1 MPQVSIIDIARLA
14 QVSPSTVSRALQD
27 NPRISP
33 ERRAEIQA
41 LADRLGYRP
50 SQVARGL
57 VTGRTHT
64 LGVVASDVT
73 DPFVAEVLKGAEAGA
88 REAGYGILI
97 AMSNRNPAEEVEAA
111 EVLLDHQVDG
121 LIVISSRAPERY
133 ARLARS
139 AERRAPLVLLNNEQ
153 PGKNIFSVRMDNEAG
168 AREAVAYLHGL
179 GHRRIGFVA
188 GPAGGR
194 SSEERLAGYRQG
206 IALRGL
212 DAEDALTQ
220 QGAGLPE
227 DGRAA
232 LDAFLRLPDPPTAVL
247 CYNDLSAIGLLA
259 AAARS
264 GVRVPG
270 ELSVVG
276 YDNIPLSEYT
286 VPPLTTVEQ
295 PKAAMGRAAVEVCLA
310 ALEGHPPGDRVLG
323 GQLVL
328 RDSAASPNP
337 PQTSPAAN
345 T

>member
-1 MPQVSIIDIARLA
+1 MPHVSIIDIARLA

-27 NPRISP
+27 SPRISP

-41 LADRLGYRP
+41 LAERLGYRP

-73 DPFVAEVLKGAEAGA
+73 DPFVAEVLKGVEAAA

-121 LIVISSRAPERY
+121 LIVISSRAPDRYTRFARGEGERV
-133 ARLARS
+133 
-139 AERRAPLVLLNNEQ
+139 PLVLLNNEQ
-153 PGKNIFSVRMDNEAG
+153 PGPNIYSVRMDNEAG
-168 AREAVAYLHGL
+168 AREAVTYLHAL

-188 GPAGGR
+188 GPEGGR
-194 SSEERLAGYRQG
+194 SSRERFSGYRLG
-206 IALRGL
+206 MEACGL
-212 DAEDALTQ
+212 EVGDELIQ

-232 LDAFLRLPDPPTAVL
+232 LDAFLRLDGPPSAIL
-247 CYNDLSAIGLLA
+247 CYNDLSAIGVLA
-259 AAARS
+259 GAAKA
-264 GVRVPG
+264 GLRVPCD
-270 ELSVVG
+270 LSVIG
-276 YDNIPLSEYT
+276 YDNIPLSAYA

-295 PKAAMGRAAVEVCLA
+295 PKAAMGRAAIEVCLR
-310 ALEGHPPGDRVLG
+310 ALAGEPMTDRVLG

-328 RDSAASPNP
+328 RESAGPL
-337 PQTSPAAN
+337 TRE
-345 T
+345 

>member
-1 MPQVSIIDIARLA
+1 MPQVSIIDLARIA

-41 LADRLGYRP
+41 LAERLGYRP

-73 DPFVAEVLKGAEAGA
+73 DPFVAEVLKGVEAGA
-88 REAGYGILI
+88 REAGYGVLI
-97 AMSNRNPAEEVEAA
+97 AMSNRNPAEEIEAA

-121 LIVISSRAPERY
+121 LIVISSRAPDRY
-133 ARLARS
+133 TRVEARDV
-139 AERRAPLVLLNNEQ
+139 PIVLLNNEQ
-153 PGKNIFSVRMDNEAG
+153 PGPNIYSVRMDNEAG
-168 AREAVAYLHGL
+168 AREAVTYLHAL
-179 GHRRIGFVA
+179 GHRRIAFVA
-188 GPAGGR
+188 GPEGGR
-194 SSEERLAGYRQG
+194 SSRERLSGYRQG
-206 IALRGL
+206 IAGCGL
-212 DAEDALTQ
+212 AAADELIQ

-232 LDAFLRLPDPPTAVL
+232 LDAFLRLENPPTAAL

-259 AAARS
+259 AAAKA
-264 GVRVPG
+264 GTRVPD

-276 YDNIPLSEYT
+276 YDNIPLSAYA

-295 PKAAMGRAAVEVCLA
+295 PKAAMGRAAIEVCLA
-310 ALEGHPPGDRVLG
+310 ALSGEAMGDRVLSG
-323 GQLVL
+323 HLVL
-328 RDSAASPNP
+328 RESAGPRSV
-337 PQTSPAAN
+337 
-345 T
+345 

>member
-1 MPQVSIIDIARLA
+1 MAQVSIIDIARLA

-73 DPFVAEVLKGAEAGA
+73 DPFVAEVLKGAEAAA

-121 LIVISSRAPERY
+121 LIVISSRAPDRY
-133 ARLARS
+133 KRFARHEARQV
-139 AERRAPLVLLNNEQ
+139 PLVLLNNEQ
-153 PGKNIFSVRMDNEAG
+153 PGKNIYSVRMDNEAG
-168 AREAVAYLHGL
+168 ARDAVLYLYAL

-188 GPAGGR
+188 GPPGGR
-194 SSEERLAGYRQG
+194 SSLERLSGYRQG
-206 IALRGL
+206 IALRQL
-212 DAEDALTQ
+212 DAADELTQ

-232 LDAFLRLPDPPTAVL
+232 LDAFLRLDPPPTAVL
-247 CYNDLSAIGLLA
+247 CYNDLSAIGLLG

-264 GVRVPG
+264 GVGVP
-270 ELSVVG
+270 ESLSVVG
-276 YDNIPLSEYT
+276 YDNIPLSAYA

-295 PKAAMGRAAVEVCLA
+295 PKGAMGRAAIDVCLA
-310 ALEGHPPGDRVLG
+310 ALDGQPTGDRILS
-323 GQLVL
+323 GQLVV
-328 RDSAASPNP
+328 RESTAPHYG
-337 PQTSPAAN
+337 
-345 T
+345 